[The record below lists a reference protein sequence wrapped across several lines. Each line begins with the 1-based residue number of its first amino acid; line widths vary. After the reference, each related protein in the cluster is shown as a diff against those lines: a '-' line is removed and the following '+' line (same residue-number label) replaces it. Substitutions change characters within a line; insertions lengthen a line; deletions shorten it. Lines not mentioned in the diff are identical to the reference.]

1 MGVTTSK
8 GRIADFPGHGP
19 KTGHGPETVGGGGHK
34 FCDIECRTDTIHEH
48 DHDIVSHFGKSDALR
63 PNTVESVPTNDT
75 AQYSTPS
82 GPTEKVKVYVA
93 DGITKTPFRIKKTS
107 QLQKMMGIYCKQKCV
122 DELKCIFTYKGKEL
136 SSTSTPCDLDLPDSC
151 TIFCIPNTSDLQPNF
166 EPSTHLVISTPG
178 QCQSPIQ
185 YSSSNARFEAELR
198 QLQKSESEL
207 TQKLNMEEIKSKKLQ
222 SDVALLQA
230 KLAKAE
236 KMAVESMIAPAR
248 TDNEL
253 QKLRNQLEAMNE
265 EKEDFSSDAAQLAET
280 QAKLLT
286 LNAET
291 IALKAS
297 LSDANDII
305 FSLKNEV
312 GALKEKLAGTENRST
327 AAHGKIDNTFVT
339 KEEEFSTALSGG
351 EHDHSTSLRERR
363 RSTAEDSDTK
373 SDNIQ
378 LSRAVGLTEQN
389 ENEHINELR
398 VRLLPL
404 SFLSCLCVHVLQC
417 VEPNV
422 PEYSSIVSSKS
433 TTSILYLYQLN
444 YHRFMILKY

>member
-8 GRIADFPGHGP
+8 GRIADFR
-19 KTGHGPETVGGGGHK
+19 GHGPETVGGGGHK
-34 FCDIECRTDTIHEH
+34 FSDTERRPDTIHEH
-48 DHDIVSHFGKSDALR
+48 DHVIVSPSGKSDALR

-75 AQYSTPS
+75 GQYATPS

-107 QLQKMMGIYCKQKCV
+107 QLQKLMGIYCKQKCL
-122 DELKCIFTYKGKEL
+122 DEFDVCFTYQGKEL
-136 SSTSTPCDLDLPDSC
+136 PSTSTPCDLDLPDSC
-151 TIFCIPNTSDLQPNF
+151 TILCMPNTSELQQNF
-166 EPSTHLVISTPG
+166 EPHAHLVISTPG
-178 QCQSPIQ
+178 QCPSPTQ

-198 QLQKSESEL
+198 QLQKFESEL
-207 TQKLNMEEIKSKKLQ
+207 KQKLNMEEIKSKKLQ
-222 SDVALLQA
+222 SDVTLLQA

-236 KMAVESMIAPAR
+236 KMAVESMIAPAM

-265 EKEDFSSDAAQLAET
+265 EKEDFSSNAAQLAET

-312 GALKEKLAGTENRST
+312 GALREKLAGTENRST

-339 KEEEFSTALSGG
+339 KEETIEFSRAVSGG
-351 EHDHSTSLRERR
+351 EHDHSTSSLEKR
-363 RSTAEDSDTK
+363 RSTAEDSDKK
-373 SDNIQ
+373 SENIQ
-378 LSRAVGLTEQN
+378 ISRAVGLTEQN
-389 ENEHINELR
+389 ENEHIYELR

-404 SFLSCLCVHVLQC
+404 SFFSCLCVHVLQC
-417 VEPNV
+417 VQQP
-422 PEYSSIVSSKS
+422 P
-433 TTSILYLYQLN
+433 L
-444 YHRFMILKY
+444 

>member
-1 MGVTTSK
+1 LK
-8 GRIADFPGHGP
+8 
-19 KTGHGPETVGGGGHK
+19 
-34 FCDIECRTDTIHEH
+34 
-48 DHDIVSHFGKSDALR
+48 
-63 PNTVESVPTNDT
+63 
-75 AQYSTPS
+75 
-82 GPTEKVKVYVA
+82 
-93 DGITKTPFRIKKTS
+93 
-107 QLQKMMGIYCKQKCV
+107 GIYCKQKCL
-122 DELKCIFTYKGKEL
+122 DEFHFCFTYQGKEL

-151 TIFCIPNTSDLQPNF
+151 TILCIPNTSDLQQNF
-166 EPSTHLVISTPG
+166 EPPAHLVISTPG
-178 QCQSPIQ
+178 QCPSPTK

-207 TQKLNMEEIKSKKLQ
+207 KQKLNMEEIKSKKLQ
-222 SDVALLQA
+222 SDVTLLQA

-236 KMAVESMIAPAR
+236 KMAIESMIAPAR
-248 TDNEL
+248 THTEL
-253 QKLRNQLEAMNE
+253 QKPHNQLEAMNE
-265 EKEDFSSDAAQLAET
+265 DKEDFSSDAAQLAET

-291 IALKAS
+291 IALQDS

-312 GALKEKLAGTENRST
+312 GALREKLAGTENRSK

-351 EHDHSTSLRERR
+351 EHDHSTSSRERR

-373 SDNIQ
+373 SENIQ
-378 LSRAVGLTEQN
+378 LSRAVGLTEQT

-404 SFLSCLCVHVLQC
+404 SFLNCLCVHVLQC
-417 VEPNV
+417 DEPTV
-422 PEYSSIVSSKS
+422 PS
-433 TTSILYLYQLN
+433 TLAWFL
-444 YHRFMILKY
+444 